1 MIQVCRS
8 ALYVPSINARAIE
21 KSRTIAS
28 DAVIFDLEDSVAPEQ
43 KQPAREQL
51 ADAMAMPRDDTKAH
65 LIRCNPIGSSDY
77 LADLQTIRE
86 CRPDALVLPKV
97 SSVQEVQTFEK
108 DAIAAALPVGINTWY
123 MIETA
128 AGIADLNAIVAAGL
142 HTRWPVTGLMVGHND
157 LALET
162 GVSLND
168 DRRYLI
174 PWLMQ
179 IVLCAKK
186 NSLLVLDSVWNDFR
200 NTDGFKREAQ
210 QGKQMGFDGKSL
222 IHPNQVPLANNV
234 FSPSEQEIAAAEK
247 IVAAFADPANDGAG
261 VISLDGQMVERLHLE
276 QAHQVLARAR

>member
-21 KSRTIAS
+21 KSRTIES

-51 ADAMAMPRDDTKAH
+51 ADAMALPRDDRKVH
-65 LIRCNPIGSSDY
+65 LIRCNPIGSGDY
-77 LADLQTIRE
+77 LQDLQTIRD
-86 CRPDALVLPKV
+86 CGPDALVLPKV

-108 DAIAAALPVGINTWY
+108 DAIAAAMPVGMNTWF
-123 MIETA
+123 MIETT
-128 AGIADLNAIVAAGL
+128 AGIADLNDIVNAGL
-142 HTRWPVTGLMVGHND
+142 QIRWPVSGLMVGHND

-162 GVSLND
+162 GVSLSNE
-168 DRRYLI
+168 RQYLI

-186 NSLLVLDSVWNDFR
+186 NDLPVLDSVWNDFR
-200 NTDGFKREAQ
+200 NTDGFEREAL
-210 QGKQMGFDGKSL
+210 QGKLMGFDGKSL
-222 IHPNQVPLANNV
+222 IHPNQVPLSNRV

-247 IVAAFADPANDGAG
+247 IVAAFEDPVNAGAG
-261 VISLDGQMVERLHLE
+261 VINLDGQMVERLHLQ